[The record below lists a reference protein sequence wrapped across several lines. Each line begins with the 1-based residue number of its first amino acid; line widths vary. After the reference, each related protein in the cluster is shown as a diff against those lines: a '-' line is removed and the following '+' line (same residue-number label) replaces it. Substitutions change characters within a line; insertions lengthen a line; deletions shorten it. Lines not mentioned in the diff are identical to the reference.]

1 MDIPSA
7 EAAGII
13 RDYLNLNARD
23 SLLIFWDESRLESP
37 DTVFGD
43 VKLEF
48 SILAF
53 QRCDF

>member
-23 SLLIFWDESRLESP
+23 SLLIFGDESRLESP